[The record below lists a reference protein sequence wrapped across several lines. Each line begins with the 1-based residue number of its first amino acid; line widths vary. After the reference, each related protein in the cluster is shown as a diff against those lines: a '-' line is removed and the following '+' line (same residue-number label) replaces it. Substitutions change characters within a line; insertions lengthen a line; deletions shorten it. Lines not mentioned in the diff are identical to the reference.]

1 LGVVMAGG
9 CNGLRG
15 GLQLVFFILLKVAGK
30 FRVRS
35 AGAWQMPSKG
45 LGSARAR
52 MAPDA
57 KPQGCLS

>member
-1 LGVVMAGG
+1 MAGG

-15 GLQLVFFILLKVAGK
+15 GLQLVFFILPKVAGK

-35 AGAWQMPSKG
+35 AGAWQMPCKG